1 MNPLKKLL
9 TGSAKETVEAVANVV
24 DRFVST
30 PEEKEAVRQSIEQEI
45 TKRWQAD
52 SLTDSWLSKNVR
64 PLTLICVMIFLIL
77 MTFFEGFGI
86 TNVNQSWIS
95 LWEMVSVT
103 VIGGYFAPGSIIHLM
118 SAYGRSFF
126 AVFSFLF
133 LAILLFILSI

>member
-45 TKRWQAD
+45 SKRWNSD
-52 SLTDSWLSKNVR
+52 MMSDSWLSKNVR
-64 PLTLICVMIFLIL
+64 PLTLASVVTFLIL

-86 TNVNQSWIS
+86 SSVNERWIG
-95 LWEMVSVT
+95 LWEIVSIT
-103 VIGGYFAPGSIIHLM
+103 VIGAYFGA
-118 SAYGRSFF
+118 RSYDKRTK
-126 AVFSFLF
+126 VK
-133 LAILLFILSI
+133 

>member
-1 MNPLKKLL
+1 MGNPLKKILG
-9 TGSAKETVEAVANVV
+9 GSAKEAVEAVANVV

-64 PLTLICVMIFLIL
+64 PLTLICVMTFLIL

-103 VIGGYFAPGSIIHLM
+103 VIGGYFALRTIDK
-118 SAYGRSFF
+118 RTK
-126 AVFSFLF
+126 VK
-133 LAILLFILSI
+133 